1 MNIAFEQL
9 AVTAERNRALTQ
21 PSLLHLVNSEEVEA
35 LRKALA
41 SGIVPTDFEAKL
53 DRLSGR
59 GLLHQFVA
67 DNCRSFVRLLLADH
81 PSPFHQATPAERERL
96 LRVLAYV
103 RKENDAIADYKPNG
117 FPRRPAGSAR
127 GDLRLRAIASIL
139 QGMAPAPPGAGALA
153 CLTRPP
159 RCVIDSR
166 ALTVGTSARP

>member
-1 MNIAFEQL
+1 MNIAFEQP
-9 AVTAERNRALTQ
+9 AVTAERNRPLTQ
-21 PSLLHLVNSEEVEA
+21 PSLLHLINSEEVEA
-35 LRKALA
+35 MRKALA

-117 FPRRPAGSAR
+117 FQD
-127 GDLRLRAIASIL
+127 DLQEVRAVTSDFAPLLQSFKEWRLRHQVPEL
-139 QGMAPAPPGAGALA
+139 W
-153 CLTRPP
+153 
-159 RCVIDSR
+159 R
-166 ALTVGTSARP
+166 A